1 MTRFSALL
9 LIAAACLTPAI
20 ALADTPFAASIV
32 ARAFVAQQRRAES
45 QARPLAA
52 VAAAVSAEGEALS
65 EVFRG
70 VALYK
75 SEEPRE
81 ADATQIRLKL
91 VPRSAGTVLVL
102 AGSF

>member
-1 MTRFSALL
+1 MTRFSTIV
-9 LIAAACLTPAI
+9 LIAAACLSPAV

-32 ARAFVAQQRRAES
+32 AQAFVAQQRRAES

-52 VAAAVSAEGEALS
+52 VTEDAKAESEALGN
-65 EVFRG
+65 VFRG
-70 VALYK
+70 LALYR
-75 SEEPRE
+75 SETPRE